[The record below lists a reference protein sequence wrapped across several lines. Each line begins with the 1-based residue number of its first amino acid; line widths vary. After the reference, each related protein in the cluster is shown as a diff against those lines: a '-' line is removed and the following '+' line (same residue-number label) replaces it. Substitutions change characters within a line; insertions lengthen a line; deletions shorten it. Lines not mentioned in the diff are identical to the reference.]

1 MKTIELVGLEKKV
14 FYEKLENGLDIYMIP
29 YDDKKNYYISY
40 ATRFG
45 SITTEFTP
53 EGKKRQIKV
62 PNGVAHF
69 LEHKMFENE
78 NRESPFVFGS
88 KYGTGYNAMTSFD
101 STQYICYGTK
111 YFLEN
116 LEFLLSFVN
125 EPYFTDE
132 NVEKEKGIIAEE
144 LKMHE
149 DIPETVLEDKLREI
163 TYKNHPRRIDI
174 GGSVEDIQKIT
185 KEDLYNCYN
194 TFYKPNNMF
203 LLLVGS
209 FNKNEAL
216 KTIKN
221 TLKNYENHKSGM
233 IVQKKYKEPDSVF
246 KKEDTIKA
254 NIQIP
259 KVGIALKI
267 NKDKL
272 KFKDDFK
279 LDLYLQMLLSTMF
292 GISSDFRETLR
303 EEKLFNSFYTSMES
317 ADNFRVL
324 QFVAETNDPDKF
336 IEYLKKSIKEIEVKE
351 EEINRIKKVWIANE
365 VKMIDIIDNTVYNQY
380 DDILKYGNVISDKID
395 IIRSLNKKEIDKIIK
410 NINLNNIAVVKM
422 LPNFEFR

>member
-1 MKTIELVGLEKKV
+1 MKSIELSGLEKKV
-14 FYEKLENGLDIYMIP
+14 FYERLGNGLDIYMIP

-40 ATRFG
+40 ATRYG
-45 SITTEFTP
+45 SVTTEFIP
-53 EGKKRQIKV
+53 EAAKHQIKV
-62 PNGVAHF
+62 PTGIAHF

-78 NRESPFVFGS
+78 NRESPFVFGA

-111 YFLEN
+111 HFHKN

-132 NVEKEKGIIAEE
+132 NVEKEKGIIIEE
-144 LKMHE
+144 LKMYQ
-149 DIPETVLEDKLREI
+149 DMPESVLENKLREI

-174 GGSVEDIQKIT
+174 GGSIEDVKKIT

-203 LLLVGS
+203 LLIVGF
-209 FNKNEAL
+209 FNKTEAL

-221 TLKNYENHKSGM
+221 TLKKYEKNNSGM
-233 IVQKKYKEPDSVF
+233 IIQKKYKEPESVF
-246 KKEDTIKA
+246 KKEEEIKA

-259 KVGIALKI
+259 KVGVALKI

-272 KFKDDFK
+272 KFKDNFK

-303 EEKLFNSFYTSMES
+303 EKKLFNSFYTSMES

-324 QFVAETNDPDKF
+324 QFVAETNEPDKF
-336 IEYLKKSIKEIEVKE
+336 INCLKEFIKKIEVKE
-351 EEINRIKKVWIANE
+351 EDLNRIKKVWIANE
-365 VKMIDIIDNTVYNQY
+365 VKMIDVIDNTVYNQF
-380 DDILKYGNVISDKID
+380 DDILKYGNVIEDKVD
-395 IIRSLNKKEIDKIIK
+395 IIRSLNKKELDKIINK
-410 NINLNNIAVVKM
+410 INLNNIAVVKM
-422 LPNFEFR
+422 LPNK